1 MPIAK
6 TTAIASIDPYK
17 LNTYEKTYE
26 VLVDNISTYSDAS
39 GNSAPVGGLK
49 KGCIFNGILK
59 GQWVQVN
66 RISKGS
72 YYGPGSG
79 YIRSTTSDHQ
89 DTVKERSDLND
100 SSSTAEDATGSEGS
114 AEDVWADDEF
124 TKSYSSAISDEQYLD
139 NLKSGLKI
147 SNLRGIMGLPHQ
159 FLPNTDIKILDS
171 DNTEYND
178 LDLFGRVYAEK
189 IISPMPLL
197 FMTPGTPSF
206 MAKFKDSQKKTLLE
220 NIFNNTKKIGNF
232 DDLVGN
238 DGGKYYSLKYAYVDY
253 FAYVNAMLRSAAFFL
268 GIEDEKLDEN
278 GKTLGEFN
286 WFFDNGGDASDIFDN
301 NGLSKFL
308 GTYAGAIPFY
318 VEAETRISD
327 DFSNSTSQSS
337 LASSIDGVSD
347 TARELNYLIG
357 NVSSNLG
364 AGGLYE
370 EVMGIGG
377 SAINDGITQLTS
389 SLGSGNILSNIMSKL
404 QTILSGGRMIFPE
417 IWSESSFSRSYNV
430 SIKLVSPSGDK
441 LSIFYNI
448 LVPIYHLIGF
458 VLPRNSYGQGY
469 MSPFLVRAYY
479 KGIFNIDMG
488 IITDM
493 SVSKG
498 SDGEWTP
505 DGLPTVAEV
514 SFTIKDL
521 YNVLSMSRQDVKDDK
536 GILSNIAELDY
547 IANTCGI
554 NINEPEIGRTIK
566 MAVTLGFTTKI
577 QDKFTMGIFGNI
589 TQYFNNKIQSI
600 FGKFDKY

>member
-1 MPIAK
+1 MSRVETIRVGE
-6 TTAIASIDPYK
+6 ISSSLASANKVFEALQDI
-17 LNTYEKTYE
+17 T
-26 VLVDNISTYSDAS
+26 TYSSTS
-39 GNSAPVGGLK
+39 GNTADGMIK
-49 KGCIFNGILK
+49 KGTIFEGALHS
-59 GQWVQVN
+59 GSWVE
-66 RISKGS
+66 IYTIIKGS
-72 YYGPGSG
+72 YSG
-79 YIRSTTSDHQ
+79 MSSTIFCKTSIEGQ
-89 DTVKERSDLND
+89 DVIKEKTDMEG
-100 SSSTAEDATGSEGS
+100 SSSAEDATGSTGS
-114 AEDVWADDEF
+114 TEDVWADDEF
-124 TKSYSSAISDEQYLD
+124 TKSYSSTISNKQYLD
-139 NLKSGLKI
+139 NLKSGLKV

-159 FLPNTDIKILDS
+159 FLPNTDVKILDDS
-171 DNTEYND
+171 NTDNSD

-189 IISPMPLL
+189 IIAPMPLL

-206 MAKFKDSQKKTLLE
+206 MAKFKKSQKDTILQ
-220 NIFNNTKKIGNF
+220 NIFHKTTKIGDF
-232 DDLVGN
+232 DSLTGSQ
-238 DGGKYYSLKYAYVDY
+238 GGKYYSLKYAYVDY

-268 GIEDEKLDEN
+268 GIDKEKLDEN
-278 GKTLGEFN
+278 GVTLGEFN
-286 WFFDNGGDASDIFDN
+286 WFFDNGGTGGDIFDN
-301 NGLSKFL
+301 HGLSKFL
-308 GTYAGAIPFY
+308 GVYKGAIPFY
-318 VEAETRISD
+318 VEAETRTSD

-337 LASSIDGVSD
+337 LASAIDGASD

-357 NVSSNLG
+357 NASSNIG
-364 AGGLYE
+364 AGNLYD

-377 SAINDGITQLTS
+377 IAINEGIGKLEEN
-389 SLGSGNILSNIMSKL
+389 LGKGNILSNIMGKL

-417 IWSESSFSRSYNV
+417 IWSESSFSRSYNIT
-430 SIKLVSPSGDK
+430 IKLVSPSGDK

-498 SDGEWTP
+498 SDGEWSL
-505 DGLPTVAEV
+505 DGLPTTAEV

-521 YNVLSMSRQDVKDDK
+521 YNVLSMSRQDTKDDK

-566 MAVTLGFTTKI
+566 MAVTLGLETKFK
-577 QDKFTMGIFGNI
+577 DKFTMGIFGNI
-589 TQYFNNKIQSI
+589 SQYFNQKIQNI
-600 FGKFDKY
+600 FGNFDKY

>member
-1 MPIAK
+1 MSK
-6 TTAIASIDPYK
+6 TKAETVMVGKLSSSSGIIYK
-17 LNTYEKTYE
+17 VFEALQDIT
-26 VLVDNISTYSDAS
+26 TYSSTSGNAAS
-39 GNSAPVGGLK
+39 GK
-49 KGCIFNGILK
+49 IEKGAIFEGELLS
-59 GQWVQVN
+59 GSWVK
-66 RISKGS
+66 IHTIIKGS
-72 YYGPGSG
+72 YSG
-79 YIRSTTSDHQ
+79 MSSTIFCKTSIEGK
-89 DTVKERSDLND
+89 DTVKEKTEMEG
-100 SSSTAEDATGSEGS
+100 SSSAEDATGSTGS
-114 AEDVWADDEF
+114 AEDIWADDEF
-124 TKSYSSAISDEQYLD
+124 TKSYSSIISNQQYLD
-139 NLKSGLKI
+139 NLKSGLKV

-159 FLPNTDIKILDS
+159 FLPNTDIKILDDEKG
-171 DNTEYND
+171 DNND

-189 IISPMPLL
+189 IIAPMPLL

-206 MAKFKDSQKKTLLE
+206 MAKFKKSQKDTILQ
-220 NIFNNTKKIGNF
+220 NIFHKTTKIGNF
-232 DDLVGN
+232 DNLTGSE
-238 DGGKYYSLKYAYVDY
+238 GGKYYSLKYAYVDY

-278 GKTLGEFN
+278 GVRLGEFN
-286 WFFDNGGDASDIFDN
+286 WFFDNGGTGGDIFDN
-301 NGLSKFL
+301 HGLSKFL
-308 GTYAGAIPFY
+308 GVYAGAIPFY
-318 VEAETRISD
+318 VEAETRTSD

-337 LASSIDGVSD
+337 LASAIDGASD

-357 NVSSNLG
+357 NVSSNIG
-364 AGGLYE
+364 AGNLYD

-377 SAINDGITQLTS
+377 SAINQGIADLEGN
-389 SLGSGNILSNIMSKL
+389 LGKGNILSNIMGKL

-417 IWSESSFSRSYNV
+417 IWSESSFSRSYNIT
-430 SIKLVSPSGDK
+430 IKLVSPSGDK

-498 SDGEWTP
+498 ADGEWSL
-505 DGLPTVAEV
+505 DGLPTTAEV

-521 YNVLSMSRQDVKDDK
+521 YNVLSMSRQDTKNDK

-566 MAVTLGFTTKI
+566 MAVTLGFETKI
-577 QDKFTMGIFGNI
+577 KDKFTMGIFGNI
-589 TQYFNNKIQSI
+589 TQYFNQKVENI
-600 FGKFDKY
+600 FGAFEKY